1 MSDIQR
7 ATNPLAR
14 KDLKDIWRYTHS
26 KWGKPQ
32 ADLYLR
38 RINDAISTLCAYP
51 ELGTAIDE
59 VRSGYR
65 KFDVGSH
72 MVIYRFDDTTVHVTR
87 VLHQAMDLDRH
98 I

>member
-1 MSDIQR
+1 MSDLQR

-14 KDLKDIWRYTHS
+14 KDLKDIWRYS
-26 KWGKPQ
+26 SRRWGKPQ
-32 ADLYLR
+32 ADFYLR
-38 RINDAISTLCAYP
+38 RINDAISMLCTYP

-59 VRSGYR
+59 VRPGYR

-72 MVIYRFDDTTVHVTR
+72 MVIYRFDDNALHVTR